1 MATETLPRL
10 TITVEEVCQRLG
22 ISQRLAYKG
31 LKSGQIPAMQ
41 IGAKWIIS
49 ERRFNEWLNN
59 GGNGLK

>member
-1 MATETLPRL
+1 MATETVPRL
-10 TITVEEVCQRLG
+10 TLSIEDVCRKLNIG
-22 ISQRLAYKG
+22 RNLVYKG
-31 LKSGQIPAMQ
+31 LKAGQIPAMQ